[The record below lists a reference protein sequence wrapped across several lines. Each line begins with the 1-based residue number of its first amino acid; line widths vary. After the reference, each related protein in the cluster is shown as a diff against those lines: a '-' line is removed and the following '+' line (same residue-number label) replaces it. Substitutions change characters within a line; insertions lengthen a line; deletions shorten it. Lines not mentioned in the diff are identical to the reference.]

1 MINHILL
8 ICSSI
13 AIYEFI
19 QFFNFINIVKSN
31 LKIYQKILKLF
42 KYKNV
47 SDFRKEKL
55 IFNYSKTLFIFSIK
69 IAAILI
75 SIVILLLILNILS
88 NSYLNFIISILGIIE
103 LSIVFMIY
111 HLIRRKFY
119 AKL

>member
-1 MINHILL
+1 LTNHILL

-13 AIYEFI
+13 VIYEFI
-19 QFFNFINIVKSN
+19 QLVNFTNIVKSN

-55 IFNYSKTLFIFSIK
+55 ILNYSKTLLLVSIK
-69 IAAILI
+69 IIVILI
-75 SIVILLLILNILS
+75 SIVIFTLILNLLF
-88 NSYLNFIISILGIIE
+88 NSYLNLVISVLGIIE
-103 LSIVFMIY
+103 LSIFFLIY
-111 HLIRRKFY
+111 HLIREKLY